1 MFMMFK
7 FGHECGFHL
16 LQPRQFL
23 LNYLKL
29 SVYQFICSVQL
40 RRLCRCFSLMPV
52 SNFDLPSLI
61 LRLHNFTDIGK
72 RKPEQIAQIF
82 NAFKPREVSFTVA
95 SIISLCTAS
104 RRKQTNFLIVTQ
116 RAFSKPS
123 TCRYLLN
130 RKEALFFYIG
140 HHAMHLPSYS
150 KRLCAKVVV
159 IRLESGLTKYTLFL
173 LSALVKRSQ
182 TTL

>member
-52 SNFDLPSLI
+52 SNFDLSSLI

-82 NAFKPREVSFTVA
+82 NAFEPREVSFTVA
-95 SIISLCTAS
+95 SVIALCTAS
-104 RRKQTNFLIVTQ
+104 RRKQPNLLIITQ
-116 RAFSKPS
+116 CAFGESS
-123 TCRYLLN
+123 ACRYLFN
-130 RKEALFFYIG
+130 RKEALFIYIS
-140 HHAMHLPSYS
+140 HHAMHPPSFDNDTERYS
-150 KRLCAKVVV
+150 GDTNSIPQV
-159 IRLESGLTKYTLFL
+159 
-173 LSALVKRSQ
+173 
-182 TTL
+182 